1 MSEHPLDDTPAPG
14 RAEISEEKI
23 AGLLRLTGRRPDVPA
38 ERTRRVKEGVRA
50 RWRAEN
56 GRRARRRA
64 LFSAGVLSAAAALVV
79 LVLWGRGGFPPGS
92 PDPVTVAR
100 VEAVSGSATVQHDQP
115 RAGTPGTRQAPAGL
129 RPADEVRP
137 GSTLRTGPDGR
148 VALRRSSGGSLRL
161 DLDTHVEI
169 VSESALVLL
178 SGAVYLDS
186 GRAAGRHEGAP
197 TTPLEVRTP
206 AGPVTEQGTQFEVR
220 LIDAAV
226 RVRVR
231 EGQVSLARPTG
242 GLEVTSGREL
252 QIDGGG
258 SATHRDVPVYG
269 EEWAWIAQITPMME
283 IEGRSLREFL
293 SWITRERGLGLR
305 LDGRD
310 LETAASTIRLNGSI
324 DGMTLDQAL
333 ESVLPTCGM
342 RHHIEGGLL
351 VIEPLDSPPGRS

>member
-1 MSEHPLDDTPAPG
+1 MSEHPLDDRPSPD

-38 ERTRRVKEGVRA
+38 DRTLRVKEEIRV
-50 RWRAEN
+50 RWRAEV

-64 LFSAGVLSAAAALVV
+64 LFSAAVLSAAAALVV
-79 LVLWGRGGFPPGS
+79 LVLWGRRWLPLGS
-92 PDPVTVAR
+92 PDPVSVAR
-100 VEAVSGSATVQHDQP
+100 VEAVSGSAT
-115 RAGTPGTRQAPAGL
+115 AETPGTRQAPAGL
-129 RPADEVRP
+129 RPADEVIP

-161 DLDTHVEI
+161 DLDTHVEV

-178 SGAVYLDS
+178 SGAVYVDSGRPDS
-186 GRAAGRHEGAP
+186 GRAADRRQGAA
-197 TTPLEVRTP
+197 TRPLEVRTP

-231 EGQVSLARPTG
+231 EGQVSLGRPTG
-242 GLEVTSGREL
+242 DLEVTSGREL
-252 QIDGGG
+252 RIDDGG
-258 SATHRDVPVYG
+258 STTHRDVPVHG
-269 EEWAWIAQITPMME
+269 EEWGWIAQITPMME

-293 SWITRERGLGLR
+293 SWISRERGLGLR
-305 LDGRD
+305 FDGRD
-310 LETAASTIRLNGSI
+310 LETSASTIRLKGSI

-342 RHHIEGGLL
+342 RHRIEGGLL
-351 VIEPLDSPPGRS
+351 VLEPLDSPPGRS